1 MFCPK
6 VQDAEQTFVV
16 STFVIALILVDRF
29 YYRLVSKL
37 GLTGFHYTVLFLGSD
52 AYG

>member
-1 MFCPK
+1 MVCK
-6 VQDAEQTFVV
+6 
-16 STFVIALILVDRF
+16 FVIVLILVDRF
-29 YYRLVSKL
+29 YDRLVSKL